1 MSGQAGQQLSWC
13 GQEVKRRNLDCY
25 KICLI
30 ADLRRREA
38 LFALLAFHL
47 DVSATAHSVSEPML
61 GMMRLQWWR
70 EAVESIFSPPVRQQ
84 AIVQAL
90 ARAVDDFDL
99 PCTELKRLILARER
113 DLDHLP
119 PADQSDLLSYLDE
132 SSVPLFR
139 LMHAVC
145 TPVPQEGAIVVTGRA
160 WGVMGLLRSSAYF
173 ARRRQIM
180 FPADAAKA
188 CGLCLDDYYA
198 LRTTEP
204 LKKLVKASCEL
215 TAQQMATARHNL
227 RRCQGNRT
235 ALLPFMV
242 LVHLEHYLRLFR
254 RADFDPFALTPESL
268 LGGAPLWTLLWRLW
282 RIRP

>member
-1 MSGQAGQQLSWC
+1 MNGQTGQQLSWC

-30 ADLRRREA
+30 AESRRREA

-47 DVSATAHSVSEPML
+47 DISATAHSVSEPML
-61 GMMRLQWWR
+61 GMIRLQWWR
-70 EAVESIFSPPVRQQ
+70 EAIESIFSPPVRQQ
-84 AIVQAL
+84 AVVQAL

-99 PCTELKRLILARER
+99 PRAELERLIHARER

-119 PADQSDLLSYLDE
+119 PTDQSELLRYLDE

-139 LMHAVC
+139 LMQVVC
-145 TPVPQEGAIVVTGRA
+145 APMAQDGVIVATGRA

-180 FPADAAKA
+180 FPADATKA
-188 CGLCLDDYYA
+188 CGLCLEHYYA

-204 LKKLVKASCEL
+204 LKKLVQASCEL
-215 TAQQMATARHNL
+215 TAQQMVIARQNL
-227 RRCQGNRT
+227 HRCRENR
-235 ALLPFMV
+235 AGFLPFMV

-268 LGGAPLWTLLWRLW
+268 VGGAPLWKLLWRLW
-282 RIRP
+282 RVRP